1 MPAHKIG
8 SAKTGRKCF
17 IKLWNLIGDLYLFW
31 AFALIFPRL
40 RQALSVIRKPENV
53 WISTWG
59 NKKNSHNSF
68 KKQEIPIQIKIC
80 IDICISFS

>member
-1 MPAHKIG
+1 MLENLPTDLPILIDDGAHKIG
-8 SAKTGRKCF
+8 LAKTGRKCF

-31 AFALIFPRL
+31 SYVLRFPRL

-59 NKKNSHNSF
+59 NKK
-68 KKQEIPIQIKIC
+68 K
-80 IDICISFS
+80 